1 MRKTMILYSALLL
14 VLIFSKVSLAQNE
27 KNGFCALLIDNTG
40 SLRSQFNSV
49 KAFGKGVVEN
59 IPQHGLVSL
68 FHFTM
73 QGNIS
78 NGVAVVTPGVSWT
91 EDKTSLN
98 AYINH
103 LTIEPGRTVLID
115 GIYSIA
121 ENLNSKAN
129 LDKDTSAAKIIIV
142 ITDGEDRVSKMK
154 DKQLIEKLRETGIK
168 FYAIGLL
175 TELDAEGG
183 LLNKSPR
190 TKAAEFLKKAAKE
203 TGGRVVFPRS
213 SKTDVSSL
221 LKELFAESGEK

>member
-1 MRKTMILYSALLL
+1 MRKAIILYTALLL

-27 KNGFCALLIDNTG
+27 KNGFYALLMDNTG

-49 KAFGKGVVEN
+49 KAFGKGVVEH

-98 AYINH
+98 ADINH

-129 LDKDTSAAKIIIV
+129 LDKDTSAAKIIVV

-168 FYAIGLL
+168 FYAIGLV
-175 TELDAEGG
+175 TELDDERG
-183 LLNKSPR
+183 LVNKSHR
-190 TKAAEFLKKAAKE
+190 TKAAEFLKRAAKE

-221 LKELFAESGEK
+221 LRELFAESGEK